1 MSLHNFRAKI
11 PMELNAPDD
20 LLSKWQKFFDL
31 VLVMY
36 QPRIFFICIAVVF
49 CWLILIKTQKFL
61 FCRRSF
67 HLKDE
72 MLSVIPQTSA
82 FAGNENLNSYVYERR
97 KHKK

>member
-1 MSLHNFRAKI
+1 MPLHNFRAKI

-20 LLSKWQKFFDL
+20 LLSKWQNIFDL

-36 QPRIFFICIAVVF
+36 QPRIFFSLESPLF
-49 CWLILIKTQKFL
+49 CWLILMKTQTFL

-67 HLKDE
+67 HLNDE

-82 FAGNENLNSYVYERR
+82 FAGNEN
-97 KHKK
+97 